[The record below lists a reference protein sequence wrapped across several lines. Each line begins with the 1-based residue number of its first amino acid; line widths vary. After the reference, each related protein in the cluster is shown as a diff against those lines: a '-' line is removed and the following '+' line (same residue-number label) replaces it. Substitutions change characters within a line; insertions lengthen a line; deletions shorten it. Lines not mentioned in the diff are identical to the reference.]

1 MATIRDMLN
10 ANGVMTKLAVNPNVY
25 VTTSFKLLPILEFL
39 TEVAENYANTKKDI
53 IASDTSVE
61 EKEILLNTHLDSN
74 IDIPEVKVGINT
86 LRNCNLTMIDIK
98 NLNWWLVAFEDEFE
112 DE

>member
-1 MATIRDMLN
+1 M
-10 ANGVMTKLAVNPNVY
+10 
-25 VTTSFKLLPILEFL
+25 
-39 TEVAENYANTKKDI
+39 
-53 IASDTSVE
+53 E